1 MPKIQTKIGNLQFSI
16 LNSDVLPMPFLLQ
29 FLIAPICFTSCVE
42 YLWLLNAFIWHKYT
56 YFIIWVTKAQLSNQ
70 MKKMA
75 MPSPC
80 GRLKF
85 LLEENIVQRVIQ
97 AAHWKSQL
105 NSSTTADTLYSIHI
119 LLSLGKFQS
128 LITSVRSFYLHAW
141 KFTEAK
147 TSTSGENG
155 LFVYELFYSFYKTNV
170 Y

>member
-1 MPKIQTKIGNLQFSI
+1 MTMTIHGRNLWFHVHFDSVI
-16 LNSDVLPMPFLLQ
+16 YFGELNSL
-29 FLIAPICFTSCVE
+29 CWS
-42 YLWLLNAFIWHKYT
+42 HK
-56 YFIIWVTKAQLSNQ
+56 FAKVT
-70 MKKMA
+70 
-75 MPSPC
+75 PC

-105 NSSTTADTLYSIHI
+105 NSSTTADTLYLIHI